1 MTLFT
6 GMATVGI

>member
-6 GMATVGI
+6 G

>member
-6 GMATVGI
+6 GW